1 MEEGAHHIAQHPLP
15 TILVLW
21 PLLCALFV
29 RPLGRWREDVRNAFV
44 AFATGVTLL
53 GATALIPLVGA
64 EQRIASSIPA
74 LIGRLNFTVDSYG
87 MLFAVFAAFVWF
99 AATLHSLDYMEHEHA
114 RDRYHTTSL
123 VVLAAMLGVV
133 LAGDLVTLYLFFE
146 ILGLTAFLFVIHT
159 ETDKAKQAA
168 IKYFWMTVLGGFAL
182 IGGIFLTY
190 TLGGD
195 GTIGPIPME
204 QGTEVLRWVTFV
216 LLLFG
221 FGVKAGML
229 PVHVWLPDAHPVAPA
244 PGSALLSGIM
254 IKAGAYGIFRTV
266 SAMFRPEVAEHVGEV
281 LWQQTANFGLVVLWI
296 GIATMFIGV
305 TLALGQHNSKRML
318 AYHSVSQMG
327 FILTGIGA
335 AGYLGTEGAMGVA
348 GGLLHVLNHA
358 LFKAL
363 LFLGVGAIVFRT
375 GELDMYKLGGLWR
388 KMPLTFVFMLIAA
401 AGITGVPLFNGFV
414 SKSLIHHALEGAH
427 EVHHL
432 LSLDIAE
439 KIFTVTTGGTACSFI
454 KLIGFTFL
462 GKPKREYGPEV
473 TDAPKRMLVAMGLMS
488 IPIVVLGWRPQI
500 VLHGVFAPGL
510 QAWGLQPDL
519 IDYYLTKYFL
529 SPGDLMAVVVAF
541 AIGAMIFVV
550 GMKYGLFHLH
560 PPKWFGVDYWYRR
573 FAIGFVDT
581 CVAIRTFYE
590 AYLDAVSRSARR
602 LRLRHKT
609 GWAVA
614 ERRWRRAIITITT
627 GAPGPRN
634 QNFKRRAYIVL
645 ERERQTTVRYA
656 VSMAN
661 EWMRTQPDFDAERRA
676 ATIVAV
682 RDIASYMATRLFKQR
697 MAVLE
702 ELIRSDEIEVLRD
715 GFYYAVEQVKV
726 FRSTVAHTAVELADR
741 RLAGENV
748 LREISA
754 RVNNIL
760 SEERFDT
767 RLHDATATVHATLK
781 TMQRMTA
788 QAEDRFDSKI
798 RETALGLY
806 KAEERLERRLRDA
819 TEGLRTAAP
828 KVQHLQ
834 MVARHEAE
842 ERLERRLREATA
854 GLKATVPKVQHLQ
867 VEARESLPHTAM
879 FAEIQVRGL
888 GRLERAAS
896 WLYPD
901 APSVIATRRRIQRYA
916 RDMSFNLAVIVV
928 VLLMFFLSIAFGMT
942 Q

>member
-15 TILVLW
+15 ALLVLW

-44 AFATGVTLL
+44 AVATGVTLL

-64 EQRIASSIPA
+64 EHRIASSIPA

-87 MLFAVFAAFVWF
+87 MLFAVFAAFMWF

-114 RDRYHTTSL
+114 RDRYHITSL
-123 VVLAAMLGVV
+123 VVLSAMLGVV
-133 LAGDLVTLYLFFE
+133 LAGDLITLYLFFE
-146 ILGLTAFLFVIHT
+146 ILGLVAFLFVIHT

-190 TLGGD
+190 ALGGD
-195 GTIGPIPME
+195 GTIGPLPMD

-244 PGSALLSGIM
+244 PGSALLSGVM

-266 SAMFRPEVAEHVGEV
+266 SALFRPEVAEHVEEI

-327 FILTGIGA
+327 FILCGIGA
-335 AGYLGTEGAMGVA
+335 AGYLGDHGAMGVA
-348 GGLLHVLNHA
+348 GGLLHVVNHA
-358 LFKAL
+358 LFKGL
-363 LFLGVGAIVFRT
+363 LFLGVGAVVFRT

-388 KMPLTFVFMLIAA
+388 RMPLTFVFMLIAA

-414 SKSLIHHALEGAH
+414 SKSLIHHALEEAH

-462 GKPKREYGPEV
+462 GKPKREYGPEI
-473 TDAPKRMLVAMGLMS
+473 TDAPKRMLAAMGLVA
-488 IPIVVLGWRPQI
+488 IPIVVLGIRPHI
-500 VLHGVFAPGL
+500 VLKGVFAPAL
-510 QAWGLQPDL
+510 HTWGLHSDL
-519 IDYYLTKYFL
+519 LDYYLKKYFL
-529 SPGDLMAVVVAF
+529 SPGDIMAVVVAF
-541 AIGAMIFVV
+541 AIGATIFVV

-573 FAIGFVDT
+573 FALGFVST
-581 CVAIRTFYE
+581 CGTITSLYE
-590 AYLDAVSRSARR
+590 GYLASVSRAVRWIT
-602 LRLRHKT
+602 LQHKS
-609 GWAVA
+609 GWSRT
-614 ERRWRRAIITITT
+614 ERRWRRFILTITT

-634 QNFKRRAYIVL
+634 QHFLQRAYITL
-645 ERERQTTVRYA
+645 ERERQTTVRNA
-656 VSMAN
+656 ITMLD
-661 EWMRTQPDFDAERRA
+661 EWMRSQPDFDAARRA
-676 ATIVAV
+676 AAVEAV
-682 RDIASYMATRLFKQR
+682 RDIAHYMATRLFSQR
-697 MAVLE
+697 MGVLKD
-702 ELIRSDEIEVLRD
+702 LVATDEIDVLRD
-715 GFYYAVEQVKV
+715 GFDEAVEQVKA
-726 FRSTVAHTAVELADR
+726 FRTTVAHTALELAER

-760 SEERFDT
+760 SEERFDV
-767 RLHDATATVHATLK
+767 RLRGSALGLRAALT
-781 TMQRMTA
+781 TMQRMSA
-788 QAEDRFDSKI
+788 QAEYRLDSRMRDASVGMHDALHGTEARIHRVGAQAEYRLESRI
-798 RETALGLY
+798 RQTAFSLHE
-806 KAEERLERRLRDA
+806 AEERLERRLRDA
-819 TEGLRTAAP
+819 TASLRT
-828 KVQHLQ
+828 
-834 MVARHEAE
+834 
-842 ERLERRLREATA
+842 
-854 GLKATVPKVQHLQ
+854 TVPKVQHLGTGTR
-867 VEARESLPHTAM
+867 EALPHAAL
-879 FAEIQVRGL
+879 FAEMQVWGL
-888 GRLERAAS
+888 GRLEQAAS

-901 APSVIATRRRIQRYA
+901 APKVVATRQRIQRYA
-916 RDMSFNLAVIVV
+916 RDMSFNLAIIVV
-928 VLLMFFLSIAFGMT
+928 VMLFFLLSIAVRIPS
-942 Q
+942 